1 MGTKKTVGIVL
12 IVVGIVVLI
21 LSAIAD
27 AIGIGGNP
35 GFGPIQLIGIIV
47 GIAAAVVGLVL
58 ILRK

>member
-12 IVVGIVVLI
+12 IVVGIIGLI
-21 LSAIAD
+21 LSVLAD
-27 AIGIGGNP
+27 VIGIGGNP
-35 GFGPIQLIGIIV
+35 GFGPTQIIGTIA